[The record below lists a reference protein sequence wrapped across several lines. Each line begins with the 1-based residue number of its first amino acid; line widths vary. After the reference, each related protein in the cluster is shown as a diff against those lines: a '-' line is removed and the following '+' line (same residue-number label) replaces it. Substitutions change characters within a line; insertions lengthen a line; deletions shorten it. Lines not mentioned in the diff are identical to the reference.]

1 MALLRTRQPRRAGI
15 AGLVLVALTVSGCAN
30 AEPGVV
36 AYVDDARITQRQVD
50 DAVNAISGTLEE
62 GQRVSSQAVV
72 NAMIHGELA
81 EQVAARQN
89 IVISDSDRDEVLKG
103 SNLAPLL
110 TVEAAR
116 PVLDDIAD
124 EQIVGSRLGQQY
136 FTEIG
141 KINVTLNP
149 RLGVLDP
156 QREDDHRESVQ
167 LARIPGTRRPNAL
180 SRWTIPQ
187 LARLIDVMATLR
199 QACPWDAQQ
208 THESLAQ
215 YLIEETA
222 ETIEAV
228 ETGDQDHL
236 REELGDLLLQVV
248 FHAEIA
254 AERDGGFTIEDIA
267 AGTADKLIARHPY
280 VFATEETPD
289 DLHFSWEQR
298 KAAEKGRTSV
308 LEGIPDQLSSLARAN
323 KIVSRVRSRRVP
335 VDLPSDPID
344 EDDLG
349 RQVLALVARA
359 QASGI
364 DPDQAVR
371 AAVRD
376 LEARVRVGEASRNRQ
391 AAG

>member
-1 MALLRTRQPRRAGI
+1 M
-15 AGLVLVALTVSGCAN
+15 
-30 AEPGVV
+30 
-36 AYVDDARITQRQVD
+36 
-50 DAVNAISGTLEE
+50 
-62 GQRVSSQAVV
+62 
-72 NAMIHGELA
+72 
-81 EQVAARQN
+81 
-89 IVISDSDRDEVLKG
+89 
-103 SNLAPLL
+103 
-110 TVEAAR
+110 
-116 PVLDDIAD
+116 
-124 EQIVGSRLGQQY
+124 
-136 FTEIG
+136 
-141 KINVTLNP
+141 
-149 RLGVLDP
+149 
-156 QREDDHRESVQ
+156 DH
-167 LARIPGTRRPNAL
+167 
-180 SRWTIPQ
+180 PQ
-187 LARLIDVMATLR
+187 LTRLIEVMATLR
-199 QACPWDAQQ
+199 QECPWDAQQ

-215 YLIEETA
+215 YLVEETA

-280 VFATEETPD
+280 VFATDETPE

-335 VDLPSDPID
+335 VDLPNDPIN

-359 QASGI
+359 HASGI
-364 DPDQAVR
+364 DPDQVVR

-376 LEARVRVGEASRNRQ
+376 LEARVRVGEASQNRQ
-391 AAG
+391 SAG